1 MGITLNPEL
10 DDRIAAKVRSGF
22 YQSPTEVVQAGL
34 DLLEARDRVV
44 QTPSDASSPQDT
56 RPIGEVIA
64 AIMEEVPTEAW
75 EQVPTDLARNYKH
88 YLYGSPRE
96 EEKTSE

>member
-10 DDRIAAKVRSGF
+10 EQRIEAKVRSGI
-22 YQSPTEVVQAGL
+22 YESPSDVVRAGL
-34 DLLEARDRVV
+34 ELLEARDGVV
-44 QTPSDASSPQDT
+44 QTPPDDSRPQDT
-56 RPIGEVIA
+56 RPIWEIIA
-64 AIMEEVPTEAW
+64 AIGQEVPDEAW
-75 EQVPTDLARNYKH
+75 DQVPTDLARNYKH